1 MLLPKLCITS
11 SPTKRATS
19 PSKADTLT
27 WPNPHRKVTRAV
39 RPADQDRP
47 RATAA
52 NGTQW
57 SGAKAC
63 SEPTVMAP
71 MRRVRN
77 MVNFHV

>member
-1 MLLPKLCITS
+1 
-11 SPTKRATS
+11 
-19 PSKADTLT
+19 
-27 WPNPHRKVTRAV
+27 V
-39 RPADQDRP
+39 RRIVNVVVVVMDQDRP

-57 SGAKAC
+57 SGARAC

-77 MVNFHV
+77 MVSPLYSRHCSRFT